1 MEQEENNHVKQIWKK
16 QCWILIKLT
25 IEVSQLN
32 YFGGG
37 FETTVTNSTIEYIIV
52 IIKENNDLI
61 DLFNMIQ
68 EFDSAVKVLQ

>member
-16 QCWILIKLT
+16 QCWFLIKLT

-37 FETTVTNSTIEYIIV
+37 FETTETNSTIEYIIV

>member
-1 MEQEENNHVKQIWKK
+1 M
-16 QCWILIKLT
+16 
-25 IEVSQLN
+25 SQLN

-37 FETTVTNSTIEYIIV
+37 FGTTLTNSTIEYIIV

-68 EFDSAVKVLQ
+68 EFDRAVLQ